1 MKPRSFQA
9 ADVKA
14 RQTLSIPTYVSLPQT
29 KRACGTWAHKHSYHL
44 GPSLQVDAVAFGAF
58 LPLAWD
64 SFWVVLTDNL

>member
-1 MKPRSFQA
+1 MCHHHQQSEHVA
-9 ADVKA
+9 LGH
-14 RQTLSIPTYVSLPQT
+14 TNIPN
-29 KRACGTWAHKHSYHL
+29 HL